1 MQKKGRGEL
10 LFHLYCEDI
19 LCTIILGTEPI
30 NSAWQL
36 FQRFISV
43 YMANTEAYIYIQY
56 TELPR
61 TEDKE
66 VEQKYKMFQMNTC

>member
-1 MQKKGRGEL
+1 MQRKGTGGASVSPVL
-10 LFHLYCEDI
+10 LRYPLHHYI
-19 LCTIILGTEPI
+19 GTEPI

-43 YMANTEAYIYIQY
+43 YMANTETHIYIQY
-56 TELPR
+56 TELLR

-66 VEQKYKMFQMNTC
+66 GE